1 MKKSF
6 NKGLSYG
13 TTSGVITTLGLLIG
27 IGAGTD
33 SRLAALSGI
42 LVIAFADAM
51 SDALGIHISEE
62 SEGNNPTKSVW
73 ISTVA
78 TFATKLIIAL
88 SFIIPVLLFPMTL
101 AVSVAI
107 AWGVLLMTL
116 LSYRIAL
123 SNKMKPA
130 TVIAEHMSIT
140 VVVIIASYYIGTYAN
155 KLFQ

>member
-6 NKGLSYG
+6 TKGLSYG

-42 LVIAFADAM
+42 MVIAFADAM

-62 SEGNNPTKSVW
+62 SESNNPTKSIW
-73 ISTVA
+73 LSTAV
-78 TFATKLIIAL
+78 TFITKLVISL

-101 AVSVAI
+101 AIFVAI
-107 AWGVLLMTL
+107 VWGVILLTI
-116 LSYRIAL
+116 LSYRIAQN
-123 SNKMKPA
+123 NKTKPA
-130 TVIAEHMSIT
+130 VVIAEHMSIT